1 MKMKFRATAL
11 ILALLAIASLTVV
24 LSKNGRRLKT
34 LSERR
39 ETTAAP
45 VDALQQPAMMPE
57 GMEMGAHMRMT
68 APRSPR
74 PGDQERTDEI
84 AARARAAIEKYKDYS
99 VALGDGYR
107 ILLPRVPQKMYHFNN
122 AQYFLEAESRFN
134 PEHPTSLLY
143 EKSGG
148 GYRLIGVMY
157 TAPAEL
163 KENELD
169 ERVPLSVASWH
180 QHVNLCLPKGN
191 PLQELFATG
200 PRFGLHGS
208 ISTQA
213 ECEKAGGQF
222 LPRLLGW
229 MIHLYP
235 YEKSPAAM
243 WSVERQMSEARHT
256 H

>member
-1 MKMKFRATAL
+1 MKMKFRITAL
-11 ILALLAIASLTVV
+11 ILALLAIASLSVV

-34 LSERR
+34 SREGR
-39 ETTAAP
+39 ETTAAQ
-45 VDALQQPAMMPE
+45 VDAMQPAMMPE

-68 APRSPR
+68 APRSPG
-74 PGDQERTDEI
+74 PGDQERADQI

-99 VALGDGYR
+99 VALRDGYR
-107 ILLPRVPQKMYHFNN
+107 ILLPHVPQKMYHFNN
-122 AQYFLEAESRFN
+122 AQYFLEGESKFN

-143 EKSGG
+143 EEGGG

-163 KENELD
+163 KEDELNE
-169 ERVPLSVASWH
+169 RIPLSVASWH
-180 QHVNLCLPKGN
+180 QHVNLCLPIGN
-191 PLQELFATG
+191 PLQELFASG

-213 ECEKAGGQF
+213 DCDKAGGQF

-235 YEKSPAAM
+235 YVKSPEAM
-243 WSVERQMSEARHT
+243 WSVERQMSGAGHT